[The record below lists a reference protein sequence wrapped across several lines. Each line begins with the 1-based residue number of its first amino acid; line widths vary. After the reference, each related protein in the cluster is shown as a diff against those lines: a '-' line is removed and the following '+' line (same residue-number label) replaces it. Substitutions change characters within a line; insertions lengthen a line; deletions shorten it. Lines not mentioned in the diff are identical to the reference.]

1 MSNDVA
7 APAASERSFVQ
18 NLIDLIV
25 SPREAFEAILRKPG
39 FWLALAFHLVIA
51 AVFLAVWLHNVDPGE
66 LAKAQMVE
74 SGQWDKMTAEQ
85 HSGALAMSSKLVPII
100 SWVSAMVIGPVFF
113 VVLAA
118 VLLFIYR
125 FFYAGEVGFKKAMTI
140 VCYSFLTFG
149 IVTTPLTLLVYKLKG
164 DWNINP
170 QAILQANLSVLL
182 DHDTT
187 GKALWTLATSI
198 DLTSFWLIFL
208 LATGFGVAA
217 KKPTGSAIWGV
228 AIPWALIVL
237 IKVGWVLITGR
248 G

>member
-7 APAASERSFVQ
+7 APAAPERSFFQ
-18 NLIDLIV
+18 NLTDLLV

-39 FWLALAFHLVIA
+39 FWLALALHLVIA
-51 AVFLAVWLHNVDPGE
+51 AIFVGVWLHNMDATE
-66 LAKAQMVE
+66 FSKAQMIE

-85 HSGALAMSSKLVPII
+85 RSGALAMAPRLVSII
-100 SWVSAMVIGPVFF
+100 TWVSVGVMAPIVIVAI
-113 VVLAA
+113 AA
-118 VLLFIYR
+118 VLLFVYR

-164 DWNINP
+164 DWNLNP
-170 QAILQANLSVLL
+170 QTVLQANLSALL

-198 DLTSFWLIFL
+198 DLFAFWLIFL
-208 LATGFGVAA
+208 LATGFGVAV
-217 KKPTGSAIWGV
+217 KKPTSSAIWGV

-237 IKVGWVLITGR
+237 FKVGWALIAG
-248 G
+248 